1 MGHKNDSIE
10 LEREN
15 EKQMIAFGPVPS
27 RRLGQSLGI
36 NNIPPKICTY
46 SCIYC
51 QVGRTLNMQ
60 IDRKVFYKP
69 EDIIYAVNEK
79 IRETKEKGELVDYL
93 TFVPDGEPTLDI
105 NLGHEIEL
113 LKKWGIKTA
122 VITNSSLLW
131 KKEVRNE
138 LSLADWVSLKI
149 DTVTRGTWHRINR
162 PHGTLKFEEILSGI
176 LEFSDTYEGMLTT
189 ETMTTRNIN
198 DSFDEM
204 NKVSDFISKIRPKQ
218 SYIAIPTRPPAENY
232 VQSPTEPFIN
242 MAYQIFEEKSIP
254 VEYLI
259 GYEGN
264 AFAFTGNAEN
274 DLLSITSVH
283 PMREDGVKEFLKKAD
298 ADWRII
304 ERLKEENKLVE
315 TTYNKK
321 RFYIR
326 KIAP

>member
-1 MGHKNDSIE
+1 MRADPNYPGLEKKN
-10 LEREN
+10 
-15 EKQMIAFGPVPS
+15 
-27 RRLGQSLGI
+27 
-36 NNIPPKICTY
+36 
-46 SCIYC
+46 
-51 QVGRTLNMQ
+51 
-60 IDRKVFYKP
+60 
-69 EDIIYAVNEK
+69 
-79 IRETKEKGELVDYL
+79 
-93 TFVPDGEPTLDI
+93 
-105 NLGHEIEL
+105 EIEL
-113 LKKWGIKTA
+113 QKKWGIKTA

-138 LSLADWVSLKI
+138 LSLADWISLKI
-149 DTVTRGTWHRINR
+149 DTVTEGTWHRINR
-162 PHGTLKFEEILSGI
+162 PHGTLKFEEILDGI
-176 LEFSDTYEGMLTT
+176 LEFADTYEGMLTT
-189 ETMTTRNIN
+189 KTMTTRNIN
-198 DSFDEM
+198 DSLDEM
-204 NKVSDFISKIRPKQ
+204 NKVSDFISKISPKR

-242 MAYQIFEEKSIP
+242 MAYHIFEEKSIH

-283 PMREDGVKEFLKKAD
+283 PMREYGVKEFLKKAN

-315 TTYNKK
+315 ATYNNK

-326 KIAP
+326 KIKQ